1 MPTAFAYA
9 VRNARILAA
18 GLAGLGLAAC
28 ASSPAPAPIQ
38 HRVHASAAT
47 QPQARMVSP
56 YEDVLAWT
64 AAHLPA
70 QPVIDDS
77 GVPLQCVPFARDVS
91 GVRIWGDAVTWWD
104 QADGLYARSSRP
116 APGSVLALRG
126 WNDDKRGH
134 VAVVTQMLAD
144 RVLLVDHANWLK
156 RGEITLNV
164 PVIDVSPANDWSE
177 VRVWHIPGGHWGGR
191 TYGAFGFIHPI
202 GGALASR

>member
-1 MPTAFAYA
+1 MPPAFASFSPG
-9 VRNARILAA
+9 VRIA
-18 GLAGLGLAAC
+18 LAGLTGLMLAAC

-38 HRVHASAAT
+38 HRAHAPVAA
-47 QPQARMVSP
+47 PAPMRMMSP

-64 AAHLPA
+64 PASLPA
-70 QPVIDDS
+70 QPLIDDS
-77 GVPLQCVPFARDVS
+77 GTPLQCVPYARNLS

-134 VAVVTQMLAD
+134 VAVVTQMLGD
-144 RVLLVDHANWLK
+144 RLLLVDHANWLK

-164 PVIDVSPANDWSE
+164 PVVDVSPANDWSQI
-177 VRVWHIPGGHWGGR
+177 RVWHIPGGHWGGR
-191 TYGAFGFIHPI
+191 TYLAFGFIHPI